1 MNNPFFGNNGW
12 ERRDLMPK
20 WFQNKREK
28 KEREQYAVPT
38 SPPME
43 QLPLGTDAAENL
55 KNIRAALQDTA
66 DFMVREITVCGI
78 PVKLMMFEGQFN
90 LQTLSEILIEPLMGL
105 SMTEATPQK
114 IENWILTE
122 AVLGMDQSRVKT
134 LGELFPFLMSG
145 FAGIMIDGIPQ
156 TIVCGVQGFSFR
168 SVSEPSA
175 EENVRGSREGF
186 TEPIRINMTMVRR
199 RIKSS
204 ALKMELMKAGVKSR
218 TDLCLLYLTDMVS
231 PRLLEEIR
239 RRIRQIPTDLILE
252 SGYVQPFLDTDI
264 VSIFSNVGT
273 TQRPDT
279 LCAKISEGR
288 VGVLVD
294 GTPFALILPYFFNE
308 NFQSIDDY
316 THRPYYAFFERMLKF
331 LAFFFTI
338 LLPGLYVAIG
348 TFHPELFPESLLL
361 TVTAAEQNVPFPLVG
376 EALLIHFIYEL
387 MREAGLRLPRP
398 VGHAI
403 GIIGALV
410 IGDAAVSAGLI
421 SSPMVMV
428 VALTAL
434 SSFVVPSLFQ
444 EVTVLRFGFILI
456 GGTLGIFGISLGLAL
471 MGLNLCSVNAYGIPA
486 MAPQSPFQLFAM
498 RDVLLRSGWKRLSRR
513 KLQIQSLPGSGLKGE
528 EGKE

>member
-1 MNNPFFGNNGW
+1 
-12 ERRDLMPK
+12 MPQ
-20 WFQNKREK
+20 WFAKKIEE
-28 KEREQYAVPT
+28 KERSLYV
-38 SPPME
+38 SPKPPE
-43 QLPLGTDAAENL
+43 CESVRLTADAAKNL
-55 KNIRAALQDTA
+55 STIRAALHDTA

-78 PVKLMMFEGQFN
+78 PVKLMMFEGMFS
-90 LQTLSEILIEPLMGL
+90 LQTLTEIILEPLGDL
-105 SMTEATPQK
+105 ALEDPTPQALQD
-114 IENWILTE
+114 WILHR
-122 AVLGMDQSRVKT
+122 AVLGMDQSQVQT

-156 TIVCGVQGFSFR
+156 AIVAGVQGFQFR

-199 RIKSS
+199 RVKASD
-204 ALKMELMKAGVKSR
+204 LKMELLKAGVKSK
-218 TDLCLLYLTDMVS
+218 TDLCLIYQTDMVA
-231 PRLLEEIR
+231 PELLRDIR
-239 RRIRQIPTDLILE
+239 RRLREIPTDMILE
-252 SGYVQPFLDTDI
+252 SGYIQPFLDTDI

-288 VGVLVD
+288 VGILVD
-294 GTPFALILPYFFNE
+294 GTPFALIVPYFFNE

-316 THRPYYAFFERMLKF
+316 THRPYYAVFERWLKY

-338 LLPGLYVAIG
+338 LLPGLYVAVG
-348 TFHPELFPESLLL
+348 TFHPELFPEALLL
-361 TVTAAEQNVPFPLVG
+361 NVTAAEQDVPFPLVL

-398 VGHAI
+398 IGHAI

-410 IGDAAVSAGLI
+410 IGDAAVTAGLI

-444 EVTVLRFGFILI
+444 EVTIMRFGFILI
-456 GGTLGIFGISLGLAL
+456 GGTLGIFGMALGLAW
-471 MGLNLCSVNAYGIPA
+471 MIVNLCSVNAYGIPS
-486 MAPQSPFQLFAM
+486 MSPESPFQMFAM
-498 RDVLLRSGWKRLSRR
+498 RDVLLRVGWK
-513 KLQIQSLPGSGLKGE
+513 KLGCKKLKIQNLPGTEIES
-528 EGKE
+528 